1 MTKDT
6 KLFEI
11 TEEPLTLDDVAA
23 RVSRVHCGAI
33 VTFAGMVRG
42 ETTHEDATRATDF
55 LVYEAY
61 AEMAERMLAQVAAEM
76 QARWPKVAAVSIVH
90 RIGRIEVGEPSVVIA
105 VATPHRGDG
114 CFDACAYA
122 IERLKAIAPIWKQEN
137 WADGQVWV
145 EGPRQP
151 EAAFGGSPAQS

>member
-1 MTKDT
+1 MST

-11 TEEPLTLDDVAA
+11 TDQPLSLDDAAA
-23 RVSRVHCGAI
+23 RVTRPDCGA
-33 VTFAGMVRG
+33 VVAFAGTVRG
-42 ETTHEDATRATDF
+42 ETKTDGGERDTDF

-61 AEMAERMLAQVAAEM
+61 VPMAEKKLAQIGDEI
-76 QARWPKVAAVSIVH
+76 QQRWPTVRAVSILH
-90 RIGRIEVGEPSVVIA
+90 RIGRCEIGEPTVVIA

-114 CFDACAYA
+114 CFDACSYA
-122 IERLKAIAPIWKQEN
+122 IERLKAIVPIWKQEN

-151 EAAFGGSPAQS
+151 ELDVSG